1 VPRLT
6 NDHATLQPRTELPG
20 SVLELDLPGLEI
32 GVAEYEEGPT
42 GCTVF
47 HFPEG
52 AACSI
57 DVRGGS
63 PGTTGERYEWV
74 HAICLAG
81 GSLYGLEA
89 CSGVAAELF
98 ARREYR
104 TGWLDI
110 PLVAGAI
117 IFDYGPRDTAVYPDK
132 ELGRAAVRAARPG
145 LFPLGARG
153 AGRSATVGKTFD
165 LEEGEPSGQGGA
177 YRQVGETR
185 IAVFTV
191 VNAVGAVVGRDGTVV
206 RGHLD
211 AGTGARRP
219 LIPRVEERLAAGLP
233 VRPPPGSTTLTVVV
247 TNARLDARLLR
258 TLGRQVHTSMARAIQ
273 PFHALVDGDVLFAVT
288 TSEVESPLLD
298 SLSLGVVASELAWD
312 AVLAAASAAS
322 RASTSSDRAE
332 GDRS

>member
-1 VPRLT
+1 VTRT
-6 NDHATLQPRTELPG
+6 SNDTLELVPRTELRGP
-20 SVLELDLPGLEI
+20 VLELDFPVLEI

-63 PGTTGERYEWV
+63 PGTTGSSYEWV

-89 CSGVAAELF
+89 SAGVAAELL

-117 IFDYGPRDTAVYPDK
+117 IFDYGPRDNAVYPDK
-132 ELGRAAVRAARPG
+132 VLGRAALHAAGPG
-145 LFPLGARG
+145 RFPLGARG
-153 AGRSATVGKTFD
+153 AGRSATAGKTFD
-165 LEEGEPSGQGGA
+165 YAEGEPAGQGA
-177 YRQVGETR
+177 AFRQVGDTKV
-185 IAVFTV
+185 AVFTV
-191 VNAVGAVVGRDGTVV
+191 VNAVGAVLDREGNVV

-211 AGTGARRP
+211 RETGLRRP
-219 LIPRVEERLAAGLP
+219 LVPGVEERLASGRP
-233 VRPPPGSTTLTVVV
+233 VHPPPGSTTLTVVA
-247 TNARLDARLLR
+247 TNERLDNRGLR

-288 TSEVESPLLD
+288 TNEVESPLFDDLGIG
-298 SLSLGVVASELAWD
+298 LGVVASELAWD
-312 AVLAAASAAS
+312 AVLASVRDSGFPHGPSS
-322 RASTSSDRAE
+322 RS
-332 GDRS
+332 